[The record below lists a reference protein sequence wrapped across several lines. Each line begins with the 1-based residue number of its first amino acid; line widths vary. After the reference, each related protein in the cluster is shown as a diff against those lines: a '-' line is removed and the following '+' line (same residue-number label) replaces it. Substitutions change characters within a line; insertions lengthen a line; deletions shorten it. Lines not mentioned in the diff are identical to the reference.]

1 MFNPFIVLISKVISL
16 INIALIVW
24 IVLGLL
30 IHFDIVNRNNPLI
43 NRIQNI
49 LDQLFEP
56 VLRPIRARLAKFMPA
71 LNGIDLSPVVLIL
84 LLNFINDALFSWFYK
99 I

>member
-1 MFNPFIVLISKVISL
+1 MFNPFIMLISKVISL
-16 INIALIVW
+16 INYALLIW

-30 IHFDIVNRNNPLI
+30 IHFDVVNRNNPLI
-43 NRIQNI
+43 NRMMSI

-56 VLRPIRARLAKFMPA
+56 VLRPIRTRLAKFMPA
-71 LNGIDLSPVVLIL
+71 LGGIDLSPVVLIL
-84 LLNFINDALFSWFYK
+84 LLNFVNDALFSWFYK